1 MATQLAKIALALEMI
16 EGAEASI
23 RSAKQILHEVVG
35 DNSLSKR
42 KKVEESLEDLNAP
55 MSQGGEKIIEGVFD
69 GEKMIG
75 ADKRTYVV
83 PANYASK
90 SKLVAGDILKLT
102 ILEDG
107 RLMYKIIGPIEKKHI
122 MGVLTYDDGKYKVIA
137 EGKLFNVLLATVT
150 YFKGEVGDKVSLIV
164 PMNQDTDWGA
174 IEAIIP
180 QSEADM
186 MVGEHEQE

>member
-1 MATQLAKIALALEMI
+1 MATQISKIALALEMI

-23 RSAKQILHEVVG
+23 RSAKQILYEVVG
-35 DNSLSKR
+35 DPSLAKKR
-42 KKVEESLEDLNAP
+42 KMEEALEDLSSPSELGN
-55 MSQGGEKIIEGVFD
+55 EKIIEGVFD

-122 MGVLTYDDGKYKVIA
+122 MGTLTYDDGKYKVIA
-137 EGKLFNVLLATVT
+137 EGKLFNVLLASVT

-164 PMNQDTDWGA
+164 PQIQDTDWGA

-180 QSEADM
+180 QSEVDI
-186 MVGEHEQE
+186 VEEHDPA